1 MNPLKR
7 MALGIV
13 LTLWCTLSWP
23 QIGVGSELERLVS
36 NTCPRRPTGSSSLKN
51 YCQTN
56 DPSSASTTPA
66 LLSAG
71 GETPVG
77 MLKAYQAGLDRLRS
91 EYRGVRQ
98 LPDVHFFLFGM
109 GPRRKMMYMDGQLRD
124 ALTGEI
130 IRKWDMA
137 EETIVPPAYGVFIK
151 TREGKSVEVR
161 EDEEGVWLVEGDSRT
176 TLARSRLRLPTF
188 SGNQYASILRV
199 LHQEVLI
206 NVINGQPVPNYFV
219 YSKPWYRD
227 GAMMGMVLKE
237 TGNLSLIKDWIL
249 GLREPFDRN
258 NAGETEADNLGQV
271 LHLVSLVSDK
281 SHPIVKKVQGS
292 FSQFKTDHYI
302 NGRSDFAFH
311 PVYQTKWAKFGLKA
325 LGIDDPYEAPLVKD
339 SYSSL
344 FWWDYKDK
352 HVRCE
357 RFDRG
362 SAENY
367 PYLVW
372 AEDHFYGEKRGL
384 LGNRDYPLS
393 WEANAS
399 QADYKGMSRI
409 SPLYGEQRLSLP
421 HTWHAA
427 EMFLL
432 LLEARS
438 Q

>member
-1 MNPLKR
+1 MSLFKP
-7 MALGIV
+7 MTLGMLLISCLILAYRQV
-13 LTLWCTLSWP
+13 
-23 QIGVGSELERLVS
+23 GVGGELERLVS
-36 NTCPRRPTGSSSLKN
+36 NNGPRRPAGSNSLKN
-51 YCQTN
+51 YWQTH
-56 DPSSASTTPA
+56 DTSSAAVMPVA
-66 LLSAG
+66 LSPR
-71 GETPVG
+71 GETPAV
-77 MLKAYQAGLDRLRS
+77 MLKAYQGDLDRLRS

-109 GPRRKMMYMDGQLRD
+109 GPRRKMIYMDGRLRD
-124 ALTGEI
+124 ALTGET
-130 IRKWDMA
+130 IRKWDLA
-137 EETIVPPAYGVFIK
+137 EEIIVPPAYEVLIK
-151 TREGKSVEVR
+151 TREGRSIKVM

-176 TLARSRLRLPTF
+176 ALSQSRLRLPTF
-188 SGNQYASILRV
+188 AGNRFAAILRV

-206 NVINGQPVPNYFV
+206 NVIDGKPVPNYFV

-271 LHLVSLVSDK
+271 LYLVSLVSDK
-281 SHPIVKKVQGS
+281 SHPIVRKTRDC
-292 FSQFKTDHYI
+292 FSHFKTDHYI

-311 PVYQTKWAKFGLKA
+311 PVYQTKWAKYGLKA
-325 LGIDDPYEAPLVKD
+325 LGIDDPYEVPLVKD

-344 FWWDYKDK
+344 FWWDYRDK
-352 HVRCE
+352 YVRCE

-372 AEDHFYGEKRGL
+372 AEDHFYGEKRGP

-399 QADYKGMSRI
+399 QADYKRMKRI
-409 SPLYGEQRLSLP
+409 SPLYSEQKLSVP

-427 EMFLL
+427 EMFLR
-432 LLEARS
+432 LLEARP